1 MFHKE
6 GTKIIFFTLAIVV
19 LLSLVVNHFV
29 GNSLVRGGLILTLVV
44 FLILILHP
52 TSKSLDGKVSL
63 FLECIKEMICI
74 FSHQCH

>member
-44 FLILILHP
+44 FLILILQ
-52 TSKSLDGKVSL
+52 
-63 FLECIKEMICI
+63 F
-74 FSHQCH
+74 F